1 MSTEPNYADT
11 LRFADLWPG
20 AELQG
25 TLIIPRATRAGICSK
40 QAFFRSEKGVF
51 ALTLS
56 RHLSMRYRLSRLTT
70 REAEAAAKAFKLS
83 AAAVKA
89 MRDLAAKQEAE
100 ESAAR
105 DLRCLE
111 RDAKALGFR
120 LVPTARKSRKA
131 GAK

>member
-11 LRFADLWPG
+11 LRFANLWPG

-56 RHLSMRYRLSRLTT
+56 RHLSMRYRLSRLTA

-89 MRDLAAKQEAE
+89 MRDLAAKQEVE
-100 ESAAR
+100 EAVSHNLAN
-105 DLRCLE
+105 LE
-111 RDAKALGFR
+111 RQAKNLGFR
-120 LVPTARKSRKA
+120 LVPTARKSRKP